1 MARRRPPESSGNG
14 QDGCDLIRGA
24 EDISIKY
31 FDEPGSYGVQ
41 SMCNSPVMIMM
52 NTTLLPAYSILFLL
66 TIAAAEEK
74 STRPPSPYYEEVVA
88 SSNPLRTQQAKELDE
103 YIIALKNDDSR
114 LRTVLRPDFASPAA
128 YEKSTQ
134 DYRKLF
140 AESIG
145 YPPPG
150 AAAQDAP
157 SFDKIGED
165 SIGTYYRASIPVVVG
180 VHAEG
185 IYIVPKELKGKAPL
199 IISMHGGGGSPE
211 VALFNGGANYHDMV
225 RGGVKR
231 GYVVFAPQHLFSADG
246 YPKDIRRQIDE
257 RMRLVGTSLTAVE
270 IAKITRSIDVLVT
283 RPEVDPQRVGMVGLS
298 YGGYYTQVTPA
309 LDPRIKVSVSSC
321 YYGVQE
327 GRYERDELSVPS
339 DFKFKDR
346 FALFRDS
353 DLAALICPRA
363 LQIQAGS
370 TDDNDH
376 REPGKVLAPVSRSYY
391 EKLGITDRFEHLVF
405 EGRHEFHDES
415 AWAFVK
421 KHL

>member
-1 MARRRPPESSGNG
+1 
-14 QDGCDLIRGA
+14 
-24 EDISIKY
+24 
-31 FDEPGSYGVQ
+31 
-41 SMCNSPVMIMM
+41 
-52 NTTLLPAYSILFLL
+52 
-66 TIAAAEEK
+66 
-74 STRPPSPYYEEVVA
+74 
-88 SSNPLRTQQAKELDE
+88 
-103 YIIALKNDDSR
+103 
-114 LRTVLRPDFASPAA
+114 
-128 YEKSTQ
+128 
-134 DYRKLF
+134 
-140 AESIG
+140 
-145 YPPPG
+145 
-150 AAAQDAP
+150 
-157 SFDKIGED
+157 
-165 SIGTYYRASIPVVVG
+165 
-180 VHAEG
+180 
-185 IYIVPKELKGKAPL
+185 
-199 IISMHGGGGSPE
+199 
-211 VALFNGGANYHDMV
+211 
-225 RGGVKR
+225 
-231 GYVVFAPQHLFSADG
+231 
-246 YPKDIRRQIDE
+246 
-257 RMRLVGTSLTAVE
+257 
-270 IAKITRSIDVLVT
+270 
-283 RPEVDPQRVGMVGLS
+283 MVGLS